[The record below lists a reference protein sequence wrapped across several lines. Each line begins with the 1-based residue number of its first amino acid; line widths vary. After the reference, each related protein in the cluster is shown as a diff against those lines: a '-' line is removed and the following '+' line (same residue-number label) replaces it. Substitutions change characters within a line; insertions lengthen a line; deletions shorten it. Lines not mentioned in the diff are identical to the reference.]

1 MIEVFLS
8 LHEEIIDF
16 FTYVCPSPE
25 EHWVREI
32 IVSKVRNVISSLWR
46 ECKVEVFGSFS
57 TGLYLPTSDVD
68 IVIFGKWPQLPL
80 GTLERA
86 LRENNFATD
95 IKVLSKATVPI
106 VKFTDSDTGL
116 HVDISFNMSNSV
128 RAVKFVE
135 TYLGVYPCLRYLV
148 FPLKQFLLL
157 RELNEV
163 WTGGLSSYA
172 LILMCISFLQ
182 QNARENETISSRN
195 LGTLLL
201 EFFEFYGVRFNYR
214 TTGIKF
220 SDQSSFIPKDL
231 FVKNMDRDQHPP
243 LLCIEDPL
251 CPGNNVARRSYSSY
265 RVLDAF
271 KHAYLTLSAALRP
284 DVENVGTILSSILH
298 IPPATLDSR
307 KRQASSKPSPTQ
319 SSECSDDQLNNASST
334 TKAPIIVSARGLSTR
349 PPAFLRAPNG
359 ADMLYL
365 STSLPSYAYHSN
377 PIFYDPL
384 CFPVQN
390 PSNGAPPVQ
399 KPVFVMFSHSAFTPL
414 SGPIFFSHYLPMHTP
429 SSSVD
434 GESTAMSRT
443 VLDSGSDCDEILSE
457 SELHEIHVS
466 DVTSAEIEEVY
477 RDIDATDRTFK
488 GGRSVSASNTCSN
501 LVKQLAPLR
510 LFSSE
515 QNVSCTR
522 ENQELDCSCPL
533 SSPSMLPSSSSTSSS
548 TKSKDSKKCEQMEA
562 ELPQTQTP
570 QPSQTRG
577 GKSSRRRR
585 RPIRK
590 TGGVG
595 PTLDGSGFATNT
607 PESHVVPP
615 RANGCCLSSNEEAD
629 EGACTCQSV
638 HQMKRRCSQLRSGG
652 NCHEGKVDGIVT
664 ASENTHGRAKA
675 WSSFKPSI
683 RMDSTS
689 PEQNNPTGSSW
700 RIAKECSK
708 VGPLKGAF
716 ARTRFANRFRV
727 SILVDHVTGGRI
739 RDLSCALF
747 WHQFQ
752 TSRGVVFKE
761 KTTCTAMGIGIVD
774 HAFFGPH
781 KVSKLFLSASLVHSL
796 NNNAFCFLRRGTTS
810 SDTYHRLAHCL
821 AVCVCQ
827 RQMDAQNERSIGSP
841 TFTGAFLVTKISRV

>member
-1 MIEVFLS
+1 MNDSIANNMAHQKKRPCLEEKSGRGESKWEPLWKQEGKIYNLGVVG

-16 FTYVCPSPE
+16 VSYVCPTPE

-32 IVSKVRNVISSLWR
+32 IVSKVRNVIASLWR

-68 IVIFGKWPQLPL
+68 IVIFGKWAQLPL

-86 LRENNFATD
+86 LKENNFATD

-116 HVDISFNMSNSV
+116 HVDISFNMPNSV
-128 RAVKFVE
+128 RAVKFVQ
-135 TYLGVYPCLRYLV
+135 TYMGVYPCLRFLV
-148 FPLKQFLLL
+148 FTLKQFLLL

-182 QNARENETISSRN
+182 QSARENETINSRN

-220 SDQSSFIPKDL
+220 SNQSSFVPKDL
-231 FVKNMDRDQHPP
+231 FVKNMDCDEYPP

-251 CPGNNVARRSYSSY
+251 CPGNNVARRSYSSF

-271 KHAYLTLSAALRP
+271 KHAYLTLSSALRA
-284 DVENVGTILSSILH
+284 DAENVGTILSSILH
-298 IPPATLDSR
+298 ITSATLDSR
-307 KRQASSKPSPTQ
+307 KRVRAYALLMYQLMPSFLVPNAKSGITPSHLQQTSSKTSSTQ
-319 SSECSDDQLNNASST
+319 SSECSDDQLTNASPT

-365 STSLPSYAYHSN
+365 STSFPSYAYPSN
-377 PIFYDPL
+377 PVFYDPL

-399 KPVFVMFSHSAFTPL
+399 KPVFVMFSHSAFTPV
-414 SGPIFFSHYLPMHTP
+414 SGPIFFSPYPPMHTP

-434 GESTAMSRT
+434 GESTALSRT
-443 VLDSGSDCDEILSE
+443 VLDSGSDCDEMLSE

-477 RDIDATDRTFK
+477 RDIDAADRTFK

-515 QNVSCTR
+515 QNVSCAR
-522 ENQELDCSCPL
+522 ENQELDSSCPL

-548 TKSKDSKKCEQMEA
+548 TKSKDSKNCEQMEA

-570 QPSQTRG
+570 QTSQTRG

-585 RPIRK
+585 RLIRK

-595 PTLDGSGFATNT
+595 PALDGSGFAAGT

-615 RANGCCLSSNEEAD
+615 RANGCCLSSNEET
-629 EGACTCQSV
+629 EENGCTCQSV

-652 NCHEGKVDGIVT
+652 NCHEGKIDRMVT

-683 RMDSTS
+683 RMSSTS
-689 PEQNNPTGSSW
+689 PEQNNLASEKLGNLLMASPNPLPISKA
-700 RIAKECSK
+700 AKKQQQSAAK
-708 VGPLKGAF
+708 
-716 ARTRFANRFRV
+716 
-727 SILVDHVTGGRI
+727 S
-739 RDLSCALF
+739 
-747 WHQFQ
+747 
-752 TSRGVVFKE
+752 GV
-761 KTTCTAMGIGIVD
+761 
-774 HAFFGPH
+774 
-781 KVSKLFLSASLVHSL
+781 
-796 NNNAFCFLRRGTTS
+796 TS
-810 SDTYHRLAHCL
+810 SSLKRPAVKESFDTA
-821 AVCVCQ
+821 
-827 RQMDAQNERSIGSP
+827 
-841 TFTGAFLVTKISRV
+841 